1 MIFRG
6 KITIHGKGSRHI
18 FIVMYMCQS
27 RICVYNKPGHPE
39 MAFRIKGNFNIYP
52 KPYWE
57 RTMSHLLYMTQKLIR
72 ECLPYLHSFKL
83 LAAVSSKSL
92 YSKPT
97 QPQPW
102 NYAHF
107 FLWTFIF
114 KLAFL
119 NGPVHMVI
127 CPIFLSFIIKNS
139 KRL

>member
-18 FIVMYMCQS
+18 FIVMYMCQG

-52 KPYWE
+52 EPYWK
-57 RTMSHLLYMTQKLIR
+57 RIMSHLLYMTQKLIR
-72 ECLPYLHSFKL
+72 ECLPYLHSNSWQQCHPKVYIPNL
-83 LAAVSSKSL
+83 HSL
-92 YSKPT
+92 SHGIMPI
-97 QPQPW
+97 
-102 NYAHF
+102 F